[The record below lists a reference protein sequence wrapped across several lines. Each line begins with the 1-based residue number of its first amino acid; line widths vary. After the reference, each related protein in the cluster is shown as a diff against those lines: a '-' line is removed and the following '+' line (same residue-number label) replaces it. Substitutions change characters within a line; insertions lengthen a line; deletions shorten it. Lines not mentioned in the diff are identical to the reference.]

1 MKTIFKFLPRGKKS
15 ALRVF
20 RKKPIK
26 LPSGK
31 LQKLPAQKA
40 TGSFV
45 KVLDAEKV
53 KASQRAILG
62 DVPEYMNMSSRAIG
76 DLAAESLAI
85 RTANKKFFSSLSKG
99 LKRSRLRTATGIK
112 GRKLKVKTPTAPS
125 LKQKQAGIFKGS
137 GLPASKPAL
146 KLAKSKGAM
155 KAYRAANVKS
165 ADVFR
170 KSMEK
175 LTGRSKS
182 DPMRL
187 KSVAAK
193 RPLSAFEGEKAQYVK
208 AMRDMGFDVNKSKSL
223 DIDAFDDTYNFN
235 KKIKLRKKR

>member
-1 MKTIFKFLPRGKKS
+1 MIKKFIIRKSPKFKG
-15 ALRVF
+15 
-20 RKKPIK
+20 IK
-26 LPSGK
+26 
-31 LQKLPAQKA
+31 KLPAQKSP
-40 TGSFV
+40 GSFV
-45 KVLDAEKV
+45 KVLDAEKI

-62 DVPEYMNMSSRAIG
+62 DVPEYMGMSSRAIG

-99 LKRSRLRTATGIK
+99 LKRSRAKTATGLRTIRQTK
-112 GRKLKVKTPTAPS
+112 KVPKIAV
-125 LKQKQAGIFKGS
+125 FK
-137 GLPASKPAL
+137 
-146 KLAKSKGAM
+146 AKSKGAM

-235 KKIKLRKKR
+235 KKIKFRKKR